1 MSDQETFELAS
12 EIAEVAG
19 TGIAAVAG
27 IADAP
32 IALAAGAGAAIG
44 MGIEYATDG
53 AVSGAIADGLLWAVG
68 DEESLAAAN
77 AFDDGNYVEG
87 VGHMAAG
94 IGGHIVEGVED
105 AGEWIADTAEDV
117 VDTVAD
123 GVEDAGEW
131 VADTAGDV
139 VDFLNPFD

>member
-77 AFDDGNYVEG
+77 AFDDGDAPYHLRVTATEVFPTGVIRVIYVPT
-87 VGHMAAG
+87 AAPP
-94 IGGHIVEGVED
+94 
-105 AGEWIADTAEDV
+105 
-117 VDTVAD
+117 
-123 GVEDAGEW
+123 
-131 VADTAGDV
+131 TAGDEAGAE
-139 VDFLNPFD
+139 DQAPTNP